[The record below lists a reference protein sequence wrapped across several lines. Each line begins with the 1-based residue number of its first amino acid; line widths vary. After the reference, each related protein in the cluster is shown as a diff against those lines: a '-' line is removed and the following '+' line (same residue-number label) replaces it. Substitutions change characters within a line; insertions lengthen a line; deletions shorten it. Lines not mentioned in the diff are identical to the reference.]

1 MHEVK
6 SPGGS
11 CRYGLR
17 RHIGHLHAPKKPL
30 GLRASSSGY
39 FCALA
44 ADNER
49 SNTWIGSYSFILLS
63 LKEVLGFSLCRPRLH
78 LR

>member
-1 MHEVK
+1 MREVK
-6 SPGGS
+6 SPGGF

-17 RHIGHLHAPKKPL
+17 QHIGHLHAPKKPL
-30 GLRASSSGY
+30 GLRASSFGY

-49 SNTWIGSYSFILLS
+49 SNT
-63 LKEVLGFSLCRPRLH
+63 
-78 LR
+78 